1 MFIAILTHDELD
13 PVTCTVSYDR
23 QFEFAGYCSLPFGVS
38 SHPAVGD
45 FELAVYYGSESP
57 TNLIGGATTKFRVH
71 HCPEE
76 FYASRGAASCETC
89 PADKVRCSKNSTITK
104 LELRPGQYRLN
115 DGILAEYIR
124 SCPNP
129 RACKGGVEPGDA
141 SCARGHTSTLCARCA
156 PEFFRA
162 GDACVSCSSSK
173 RFANSWGWFAFAAVL
188 LVAALVWYSRRMSSR
203 AAAQRAAIYVEN
215 VKASC
220 GAMPKIIFSGAQI
233 LAAYSHLATDALPE
247 NLRSFVVSLDWMSF
261 DIVSATTLPCWDT
274 RLGQFAA
281 KLVFATSAPAICIS
295 VMWVVH
301 LARAVVL
308 PGHNREQRVSDTAG
322 WSLLVLY
329 LVLPSSTNVIF
340 SAFRCD
346 HEFGERG
353 ASFLSA
359 DYGTSCASEEYEY
372 FIRPWGERA
381 RVRVRAPRCTFRLN
395 PTRSTSLA
403 AIISVVVYPIGV
415 NLFYAIALLQ
425 NPDAAYLRF
434 LTSSYSSRCYFWE
447 PIDSVRRCA
456 MIGLVAFFGTQS
468 KLVLGVLLAFSFQ
481 LLYLWAEPYEGR
493 GNARVSAI
501 VNGETTLTLL
511 LLVARQGY
519 HDISPA
525 IEKVLGLSCILTNLL
540 VVPIAGFLLLRDVK
554 RRFDVLYAIE
564 HRQIQYALH
573 QQSALEQMW
582 RAGAG
587 SRRLLRNIMRRCIQI
602 SKMVDADVTRLLA
615 LPLFRDGFGDASLGL
630 VYERAVLG
638 DHPLSGHFVPQN
650 GVEMM
655 TLSPLSGE
663 AVAIAEEGA
672 DATTESDL
680 FGFAILESL
689 TSTAIGTR
697 RRQSSGSRHGYDL
710 VPVDED
716 SVIEKPTSRAILSES
731 CLDDR
736 VVTVAWA
743 EQTIDDT
750 VVFSA
755 PFEIALLAL
764 ARNQAGALLEFFE
777 ARSRAANLPIKLL
790 IARARDTGSD
800 SPVPGAFAHASPP
813 AHA

>member
-295 VMWVVH
+295 VMWLVH

-381 RVRVRAPRCTFRLN
+381 LVFV
-395 PTRSTSLA
+395 
-403 AIISVVVYPIGV
+403 
-415 NLFYAIALLQ
+415 
-425 NPDAAYLRF
+425 
-434 LTSSYSSRCYFWE
+434 
-447 PIDSVRRCA
+447 CA
-456 MIGLVAFFGTQS
+456 RLVA
-468 KLVLGVLLAFSFQ
+468 
-481 LLYLWAEPYEGR
+481 
-493 GNARVSAI
+493 
-501 VNGETTLTLL
+501 
-511 LLVARQGY
+511 
-519 HDISPA
+519 H
-525 IEKVLGLSCILTNLL
+525 
-540 VVPIAGFLLLRDVK
+540 
-554 RRFDVLYAIE
+554 
-564 HRQIQYALH
+564 
-573 QQSALEQMW
+573 
-582 RAGAG
+582 
-587 SRRLLRNIMRRCIQI
+587 
-602 SKMVDADVTRLLA
+602 
-615 LPLFRDGFGDASLGL
+615 
-630 VYERAVLG
+630 
-638 DHPLSGHFVPQN
+638 SG
-650 GVEMM
+650 
-655 TLSPLSGE
+655 
-663 AVAIAEEGA
+663 
-672 DATTESDL
+672 
-680 FGFAILESL
+680 
-689 TSTAIGTR
+689 
-697 RRQSSGSRHGYDL
+697 
-710 VPVDED
+710 
-716 SVIEKPTSRAILSES
+716 
-731 CLDDR
+731 
-736 VVTVAWA
+736 
-743 EQTIDDT
+743 
-750 VVFSA
+750 
-755 PFEIALLAL
+755 
-764 ARNQAGALLEFFE
+764 
-777 ARSRAANLPIKLL
+777 
-790 IARARDTGSD
+790 
-800 SPVPGAFAHASPP
+800 
-813 AHA
+813 